1 MTLHKKTAITVGVLF
16 LVALIFNLIASGI
29 IDPILDASDYLN
41 KAFPQKTV
49 IIIGN
54 VLNVIA
60 ALAMIFIPIALI
72 PVIKKQYLLSA
83 FSYIVFRALEGIL
96 FIYMVIK
103 SLTFISLSKT
113 YIHAATED
121 GTYIQTLADSIHL
134 ELHWATVIYIIIF
147 ALGAM
152 IFYHLLFKSRLIPR
166 FFSVWEF
173 LAALLLFIG
182 ALLGLLSVGIF
193 NQVPI
198 MEGIVYFAPPIALN
212 EFVIAIWLIVKGFNP
227 EPIMSQKG

>member
-1 MTLHKKTAITVGVLF
+1 M
-16 LVALIFNLIASGI
+16 N
-29 IDPILDASDYLN
+29 PILNASDYLD

-54 VLNVIA
+54 LLNIIA

-72 PVIKKQYLLSA
+72 PVIKKPYLSSA

-96 FIYMVIK
+96 FIYMAIK

-113 YIHAATED
+113 YINAATGD
-121 GTYIQTLADSIHL
+121 GKYIQTLADSIHL
-134 ELHWATVIYIIIF
+134 EHHWAAVIYIVIF

-152 IFYHLLFKSRLIPR
+152 TFYHLLFKSRLIPR
-166 FFSVWEF
+166 FLSAWGF

-182 ALLGLLSVGIF
+182 ALLGLFSIGIF
-193 NQVPI
+193 NRVPL

-212 EFVIAIWLIVKGFNP
+212 EFVLAIWLIVKGFNP
-227 EPIMSQKG
+227 SAIPSESTNEDK